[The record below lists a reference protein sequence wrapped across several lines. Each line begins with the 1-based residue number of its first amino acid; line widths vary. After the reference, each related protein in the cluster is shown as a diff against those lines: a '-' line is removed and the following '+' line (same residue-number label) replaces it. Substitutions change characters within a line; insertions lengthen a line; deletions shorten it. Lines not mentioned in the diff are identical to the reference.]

1 MITHSQYDPWPRK
14 DKAEEKPYD
23 IALLR
28 LKKRLNLG
36 KHTPPCF
43 HSWKKW
49 EPGNPVPR
57 LFLQKFR
64 NFREKKLARKFGGT
78 LVSIKFGQQI
88 QK

>member
-1 MITHSQYDPWPRK
+1 MIIHSQYDPWPRK

-57 LFLQKFR
+57 LFFAKIQKF
-64 NFREKKLARKFGGT
+64 
-78 LVSIKFGQQI
+78 
-88 QK
+88 